1 MARDI
6 VLVHGMSHGAR
17 CWELLEP
24 RLRRAGQRVLAVDT
38 AHNPMLSNLDALA
51 RILEA
56 V

>member
-1 MARDI
+1 MAKDI
-6 VLVHGMSHGAR
+6 VLVHAMSHGAL

-24 RLRRAGQRVLAVDT
+24 RLRRATD
-38 AHNPMLSNLDALA
+38 HNPMLSNPDALA